1 MENHNLSTNALIL
14 KHANNIFCLQNVTR
28 KLILIQCNRSI
39 ISCNAVANSVWNND
53 PYSEVIQARNIVW
66 PHDLR
71 KLDIQLKVIIIILR
85 RSTVTIVSFALVKR
99 NKTD

>member
-1 MENHNLSTNALIL
+1 M
-14 KHANNIFCLQNVTR
+14 
-28 KLILIQCNRSI
+28 QCKRTI

-53 PYSEVIQARNIVW
+53 VRSYTGTQCVW
-66 PHDLR
+66 RHDLR
-71 KLDIQLKVIIIILR
+71 KLGIQLKVIIIILR